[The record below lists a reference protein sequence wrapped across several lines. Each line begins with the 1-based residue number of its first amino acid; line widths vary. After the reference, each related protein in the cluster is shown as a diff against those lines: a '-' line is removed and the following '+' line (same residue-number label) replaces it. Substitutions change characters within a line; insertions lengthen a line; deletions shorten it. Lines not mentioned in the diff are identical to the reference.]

1 MNAESVSFEV
11 NKGDVL
17 LFPSTL
23 SHSVD
28 ENFSNDTR
36 YSLAFNAFVKGQFG
50 KDEYKLTL

>member
-1 MNAESVSFEV
+1 MPFTSSHYLSLPYAA
-11 NKGDVL
+11 L